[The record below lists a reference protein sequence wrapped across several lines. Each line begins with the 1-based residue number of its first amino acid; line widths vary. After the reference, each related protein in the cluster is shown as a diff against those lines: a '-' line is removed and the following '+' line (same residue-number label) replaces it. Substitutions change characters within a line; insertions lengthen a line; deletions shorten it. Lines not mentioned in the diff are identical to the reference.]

1 MSAASSWPA
10 GAACREPLQLQLPP
24 LALSSAG
31 LFVVAVCDDGVY
43 AFDRNS
49 SRQVQQIEYAHDD
62 TYVGLSQRLPT
73 AADAGGRC
81 ICLATSSLVL
91 WLEPVALEQQVGPI
105 GTFSLATAAAVGGA
119 GSSGLHTGAR
129 DHRPPPLF
137 LVCLLVCGLSP
148 QHLHTLLYLIRL
160 TLLRVC
166 CHVDWGSG
174 PGAVEAQEV

>member
-1 MSAASSWPA
+1 MRVLYAAPGPT
-10 GAACREPLQLQLPP
+10 GAAVREPLQLPLPP

-91 WLEPVALEQQVGPI
+91 WLEPVALEQQVGS
-105 GTFSLATAAAVGGA
+105 GRKQLWSSNRGVGRQQLV
-119 GSSGLHTGAR
+119 SSM
-129 DHRPPPLF
+129 
-137 LVCLLVCGLSP
+137 SP
-148 QHLHTLLYLIRL
+148 QQLHACWCL
-160 TLLRVC
+160 
-166 CHVDWGSG
+166 
-174 PGAVEAQEV
+174 

>member
-1 MSAASSWPA
+1 MHRLQHLLAGLIHETSDLGVVLHLPRISMTADDVLVFAAAA
-10 GAACREPLQLQLPP
+10 GAACREPLQLPLPP

-91 WLEPVALEQQVGPI
+91 WLEPVALEQQVGPRHQAFLE
-105 GTFSLATAAAVGGA
+105 FSWAAWPHVLAGA
-119 GSSGLHTGAR
+119 
-129 DHRPPPLF
+129 
-137 LVCLLVCGLSP
+137 
-148 QHLHTLLYLIRL
+148 Q
-160 TLLRVC
+160 
-166 CHVDWGSG
+166 
-174 PGAVEAQEV
+174 

>member
-1 MSAASSWPA
+1 M
-10 GAACREPLQLQLPP
+10 
-24 LALSSAG
+24 
-31 LFVVAVCDDGVY
+31 VAVCDDGVY

-49 SRQVQQIEYAHDD
+49 SRQVQHIEYAHDD

-105 GTFSLATAAAVGGA
+105 GTSSLATAAAVGVA
-119 GSSGLHTGAR
+119 GSSGLHTEVR

-137 LVCLLVCGLSP
+137 LVCLLVCGMLL
-148 QHLHTLLYLIRL
+148 QHLHQLLSLIRL
-160 TLLRVC
+160 SLLVC
-166 CHVDWGSG
+166 AATFTWV
-174 PGAVEAQEV
+174 